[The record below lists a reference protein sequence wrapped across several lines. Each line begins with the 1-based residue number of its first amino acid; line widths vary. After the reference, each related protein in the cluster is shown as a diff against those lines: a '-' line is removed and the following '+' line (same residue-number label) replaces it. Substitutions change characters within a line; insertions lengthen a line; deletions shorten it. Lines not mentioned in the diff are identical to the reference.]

1 MADQS
6 LINAA
11 QRMYGAKNAVAKQAL
26 KDITPIVAGVQSG
39 TAKIGVAIAEKRKRQ
54 KEDSEK
60 KIEPFKEVLLKN
72 ATLRPEL
79 TSRLEDLQDEYY
91 KNLKTSEALLV
102 GKDKKSA
109 AVERN
114 NEIAGILKTYETQI
128 ASVDL
133 SKKENIDVSNANSLT
148 AQVNDV
154 IRKDKTLADNV
165 IVKDDGLYFL
175 DANGVEQSL
184 DKYTPPMA
192 VYQAGIDESV
202 KLFGAIQKAG
212 STGVPYEGAIEQQVE
227 SNMNSMLKADNA
239 MSLLFDDIGTF
250 NWATENMTQY
260 FPENSGVERGDNG
273 EITIVNE
280 DLHAANVE
288 ELKSMYKTDP
298 EAFKA
303 EFKKD
308 YIESAKKQYEIADEA
323 RKEALRAKSN
333 KGGTGP
339 TATFAQKRKFQNFV
353 DSFNEG
359 GDIEGEKF
367 IFKRN
372 TNGEYDVYTKQ
383 GQPILNPSTTG
394 KDGVAVPGTQ
404 QSVSFAE
411 LKSRAT
417 ELGLPKFY
425 ADQLETSIP
434 SKGAANAPTKEK
446 DPEAGIMATTKKDYS
461 GLPD

>member
-26 KDITPIVAGVQSG
+26 KDVAPIVAGVQSG

-91 KNLKTSEALLV
+91 KNLKTSEALLI

-114 NEIAGILKTYETQI
+114 NEIAGILKTYESQI

-148 AQVNDV
+148 AQVNDIV
-154 IRKDKTLADNV
+154 RKDKTLADNV

-192 VYQAGIDESV
+192 VYQTGIDESV
-202 KLFGAIQKAG
+202 KLFSAIQKAG

-227 SNMNSMLKADNA
+227 SNMNNMLKADNA
-239 MSLLFDDIGTF
+239 MSLLFDNIGTF

-260 FPENSGVERGDNG
+260 FPENSGVERGDKG

-288 ELKSMYKTDP
+288 ELKSMYEKDP

-308 YIESAKKQYEIADEA
+308 YIESAKKQYDIADQA
-323 RKEALRAKSN
+323 RKDALEA
-333 KGGTGP
+333 KGNGEGTGK
-339 TATFAQKRKFQNFV
+339 TATFAQQRKFENFV
-353 DSFNEG
+353 TSFNSGEDIIGENNIFVRNNKG
-359 GDIEGEKF
+359 GYE
-367 IFKRN
+367 
-372 TNGEYDVYTKQ
+372 VYTK
-383 GQPILNPSTTG
+383 GRQPVLNPPTTG
-394 KDGVAVPGTQ
+394 KDGVAIKGSQ
-404 QSVSFAE
+404 QTITLE
-411 LKSRAT
+411 DLISRAT
-417 ELGLPKFY
+417 DLGLPQEYVDLLK
-425 ADQLETSIP
+425 EKTT
-434 SKGAANAPTKEK
+434 KTKETFPAYK
-446 DPEAGIMATTKKDYS
+446 YNPTTGNFKKG
-461 GLPD
+461 GLPE

>member
-60 KIEPFKEVLLKN
+60 KIEPFKEILLKN

-192 VYQAGIDESV
+192 VYQTGIDESV
-202 KLFGAIQKAG
+202 KLFSTIQKAG

-227 SNMNSMLKADNA
+227 SNMNNMLKADNA

-288 ELKSMYKTDP
+288 ELKSMYEKDP

-308 YIESAKKQYEIADEA
+308 YIESAKKQYDIADTA
-323 RKEALRAKSN
+323 RKDALRAKIDAEATGTKPSYAQRLKFENFVTSFNSGEDIIGENNIFVRNN
-333 KGGTGP
+333 KGGY
-339 TATFAQKRKFQNFV
+339 
-353 DSFNEG
+353 E
-359 GDIEGEKF
+359 
-367 IFKRN
+367 
-372 TNGEYDVYTKQ
+372 VYTK
-383 GQPILNPSTTG
+383 GRQPVLNPPTTG
-394 KDGVAVPGTQ
+394 KDGVAIKGSQ
-404 QSVSFAE
+404 QTITLE
-411 LKSRAT
+411 DLISRAT
-417 ELGLPKFY
+417 DLGLPQEYVDLLK
-425 ADQLETSIP
+425 EKTT
-434 SKGAANAPTKEK
+434 KTKETFPAYK
-446 DPEAGIMATTKKDYS
+446 YNPTTGNFKKG
-461 GLPD
+461 GLPE

>member
-192 VYQAGIDESV
+192 VYQTGIDESV
-202 KLFGAIQKAG
+202 KLFSTIQKAG

-227 SNMNSMLKADNA
+227 SNMNNMLKADNA

-288 ELKSMYKTDP
+288 ELKSMYEKDP

-308 YIESAKKQYEIADEA
+308 YIESAKKQYDIADTA
-323 RKEALRAKSN
+323 RKDALRAKIDAEATGTKPSYAQRLKFENFVTSFNSGEDIIGENNIFVRNN
-333 KGGTGP
+333 KGGY
-339 TATFAQKRKFQNFV
+339 
-353 DSFNEG
+353 E
-359 GDIEGEKF
+359 
-367 IFKRN
+367 
-372 TNGEYDVYTKQ
+372 VYTK
-383 GQPILNPSTTG
+383 GRQPVLNPPTTG
-394 KDGVAVPGTQ
+394 KDGVAIKGSQ
-404 QSVSFAE
+404 QTITLE
-411 LKSRAT
+411 DLISRAT
-417 ELGLPKFY
+417 DLGLPQEYVDLLK
-425 ADQLETSIP
+425 EKTT
-434 SKGAANAPTKEK
+434 KTKETFPAYK
-446 DPEAGIMATTKKDYS
+446 YNPTTGNFKKG
-461 GLPD
+461 GLPE

>member
-114 NEIAGILKTYETQI
+114 NEIAGILKTYESQI

-192 VYQAGIDESV
+192 VYQTGIDESV
-202 KLFGAIQKAG
+202 KLFSTIQKAG

-288 ELKSMYKTDP
+288 ELKSMYEKDP

-308 YIESAKKQYEIADEA
+308 YIESAKKQYDIADTA
-323 RKEALRAKSN
+323 RKDALRAKINAEATGTKPSYAQRLKFENFVTSFNSGEDIIGENNIFVRNN
-333 KGGTGP
+333 KGGY
-339 TATFAQKRKFQNFV
+339 
-353 DSFNEG
+353 E
-359 GDIEGEKF
+359 
-367 IFKRN
+367 
-372 TNGEYDVYTKQ
+372 VYTK
-383 GQPILNPSTTG
+383 GRQPVLNPPTTG
-394 KDGVAVPGTQ
+394 KDGVAIKGSQ
-404 QSVSFAE
+404 QTITLE
-411 LKSRAT
+411 DLISRAT
-417 ELGLPKFY
+417 DLGLPQEYVDLLK
-425 ADQLETSIP
+425 EKTT
-434 SKGAANAPTKEK
+434 KTKETFPAYK
-446 DPEAGIMATTKKDYS
+446 YNPTTGNFKKG
-461 GLPD
+461 GLPE

>member
-11 QRMYGAKNAVAKQAL
+11 QRMYGAKNAVAKEAL
-26 KDITPIVAGVQSG
+26 KDVTPIIAGIQSG

-91 KNLKTSEALLV
+91 KNLKTSEALLI

-114 NEIAGILKTYETQI
+114 NEIASILRTYESQI
-128 ASVDL
+128 ESVDL

-148 AQVNDV
+148 AQVNDIV
-154 IRKDKTLADNV
+154 RKDKTLADNV

-192 VYQAGIDESV
+192 VYQTGIDESV
-202 KLFGAIQKAG
+202 KLFATIQQAG
-212 STGVPYEGAIEQQVE
+212 STGVPYEGAVEQQVE
-227 SNMNSMLKADNA
+227 TNMNNMLKADNA

-260 FPENSGVERGDNG
+260 FPESSGVERGDNG

-288 ELKSMYKTDP
+288 ELKSMYEKDP

-308 YIESAKKQYEIADEA
+308 YIESAKKQYDIADQA
-323 RKEALRAKSN
+323 RKDALRAKSN
-333 KGGTGP
+333 REGTGSKPTYAQRLKFENFVISFNSGEDIIGENNIFVRNNKGG
-339 TATFAQKRKFQNFV
+339 
-353 DSFNEG
+353 
-359 GDIEGEKF
+359 
-367 IFKRN
+367 
-372 TNGEYDVYTKQ
+372 YLVYTK
-383 GQPILNPSTTG
+383 GRQPVLNPSTTN
-394 KDGVAVPGTQ
+394 KDGVATKGSQ
-404 QSVSFAE
+404 QTITLE
-411 LKSRAT
+411 DLIGRAT
-417 ELGLPKFY
+417 DLGLPQEYVNLLTEKTIKSQTNPMVGNFKKPN
-425 ADQLETSIP
+425 LE
-434 SKGAANAPTKEK
+434 
-446 DPEAGIMATTKKDYS
+446 DVD
-461 GLPD
+461 GL

>member
-1 MADQS
+1 
-6 LINAA
+6 
-11 QRMYGAKNAVAKQAL
+11 MYGAKNAVAKQAL

-192 VYQAGIDESV
+192 VYQTGIDESV
-202 KLFGAIQKAG
+202 KLFSTIQKAG

-227 SNMNSMLKADNA
+227 SNMNNMLKADNA

-288 ELKSMYKTDP
+288 ELKSMYEKDP

-308 YIESAKKQYEIADEA
+308 YIESAKKQYDIADTA
-323 RKEALRAKSN
+323 RKDALRAKIDAEATGTKPSYAQRLKFENFVTSFNSGEDIIGENNIFVRNN
-333 KGGTGP
+333 KGGY
-339 TATFAQKRKFQNFV
+339 
-353 DSFNEG
+353 E
-359 GDIEGEKF
+359 
-367 IFKRN
+367 
-372 TNGEYDVYTKQ
+372 VYTK
-383 GQPILNPSTTG
+383 GRQPVLNPPTTG
-394 KDGVAVPGTQ
+394 KDGVAIKGSQ
-404 QSVSFAE
+404 QTITLE
-411 LKSRAT
+411 DLISRAT
-417 ELGLPKFY
+417 DLGLPQEYVDLLK
-425 ADQLETSIP
+425 EKTT
-434 SKGAANAPTKEK
+434 KTKETFPAYK
-446 DPEAGIMATTKKDYS
+446 YNPTTGNFKKG
-461 GLPD
+461 GLPE

>member
-11 QRMYGAKNAVAKQAL
+11 QRMYGAKNAVAKEAL

-39 TAKIGVAIAEKRKRQ
+39 TAKIAVAIAEKRKRQ

-114 NEIAGILKTYETQI
+114 NEIAGILKTYESQI

-192 VYQAGIDESV
+192 VYQAGIDESI
-202 KLFGAIQKAG
+202 KLFSTIQKAG
-212 STGVPYEGAIEQQVE
+212 STGVPYEGAVEQQVE
-227 SNMNSMLKADNA
+227 SNMNNMLKADNA

-260 FPENSGVERGDNG
+260 FPENSGVERGNNG

-288 ELKSMYKTDP
+288 ELKSMYEKDP

-308 YIESAKKQYEIADEA
+308 YIESAKKQYDIADQA
-323 RKEALRAKSN
+323 RKDALEAKNNNSGTDTKPTYAQRLKFENFVTSFNSGEDIIGENNIFVRNN
-333 KGGTGP
+333 KGGY
-339 TATFAQKRKFQNFV
+339 
-353 DSFNEG
+353 E
-359 GDIEGEKF
+359 
-367 IFKRN
+367 
-372 TNGEYDVYTKQ
+372 VYTK
-383 GQPILNPSTTG
+383 GRQPVLNPPTTG
-394 KDGVAVPGTQ
+394 KDGVAIKGSQ
-404 QSVSFAE
+404 QTITLE
-411 LKSRAT
+411 DLISRAT
-417 ELGLPKFY
+417 DLGLPQEYVDLLNEKTTTPQKEAFPAY
-425 ADQLETSIP
+425 NYDPTTGNFK
-434 SKGAANAPTKEK
+434 KG
-446 DPEAGIMATTKKDYS
+446 

>member
-192 VYQAGIDESV
+192 VYQTGIDESV
-202 KLFGAIQKAG
+202 KLFSTIQKAG

-227 SNMNSMLKADNA
+227 SNMNNMLKADNA

-288 ELKSMYKTDP
+288 ELKSMYEKDP

-308 YIESAKKQYEIADEA
+308 YIESAKKQYDIADTA
-323 RKEALRAKSN
+323 RKDALRAKINAEATGTKPSYAQRLKFENFVTSFNSGEDIIGENNIFVRNN
-333 KGGTGP
+333 KGGY
-339 TATFAQKRKFQNFV
+339 
-353 DSFNEG
+353 E
-359 GDIEGEKF
+359 
-367 IFKRN
+367 
-372 TNGEYDVYTKQ
+372 VYTK
-383 GQPILNPSTTG
+383 GRQPVLNPPTTG
-394 KDGVAVPGTQ
+394 KDGVAIKGSQ
-404 QSVSFAE
+404 QTITLE
-411 LKSRAT
+411 DLISRAT
-417 ELGLPKFY
+417 DLGLPQEYVDLLK
-425 ADQLETSIP
+425 EKTT
-434 SKGAANAPTKEK
+434 KTKETFPAYK
-446 DPEAGIMATTKKDYS
+446 YNPTTGNFKKG
-461 GLPD
+461 GLPE

>member
-26 KDITPIVAGVQSG
+26 KDVAPIVAGVQSG

-91 KNLKTSEALLV
+91 KNLKTSEALLI

-114 NEIAGILKTYETQI
+114 NEIAGILKTYESQI

-192 VYQAGIDESV
+192 VYQTGIDESV
-202 KLFGAIQKAG
+202 KLFSAIQKAG

-227 SNMNSMLKADNA
+227 SNMNNMLKADNA

-288 ELKSMYKTDP
+288 ELKSMYEKDP

-323 RKEALRAKSN
+323 RKVALRAKGNREGTGTKPSYAQRLKFENFVTSFNSGEDIIGENNIFVRNN
-333 KGGTGP
+333 KGGY
-339 TATFAQKRKFQNFV
+339 
-353 DSFNEG
+353 E
-359 GDIEGEKF
+359 
-367 IFKRN
+367 
-372 TNGEYDVYTKQ
+372 VYTK
-383 GQPILNPSTTG
+383 GRQPVLNPPTTG
-394 KDGVAVPGTQ
+394 KDGVAIKGSQ
-404 QSVSFAE
+404 QTITLE
-411 LKSRAT
+411 DLISRAT
-417 ELGLPKFY
+417 DLGLPQEYVDLLK
-425 ADQLETSIP
+425 EKTT
-434 SKGAANAPTKEK
+434 KTKETFPAYK
-446 DPEAGIMATTKKDYS
+446 YDPTTGNFKKG
-461 GLPD
+461 GLPE

>member
-26 KDITPIVAGVQSG
+26 KDVAPIVAGVQSG
-39 TAKIGVAIAEKRKRQ
+39 TAKISVAIAEKRKRQ

-192 VYQAGIDESV
+192 VYQTGIDESV
-202 KLFGAIQKAG
+202 KLFSTIQKAG

-227 SNMNSMLKADNA
+227 SNMNNMLKADNA

-288 ELKSMYKTDP
+288 ELKSMYEKDP

-323 RKEALRAKSN
+323 RKDALRAKIDAEATGTKPSYAQRLKFENFVTSFNSGEDIIGENNIFVRNN
-333 KGGTGP
+333 KGGY
-339 TATFAQKRKFQNFV
+339 
-353 DSFNEG
+353 E
-359 GDIEGEKF
+359 
-367 IFKRN
+367 
-372 TNGEYDVYTKQ
+372 VYTK
-383 GQPILNPSTTG
+383 GRQPVLNPPTTG
-394 KDGVAVPGTQ
+394 KDGVAIKGSQ
-404 QSVSFAE
+404 QTITLE
-411 LKSRAT
+411 DLISRAT
-417 ELGLPKFY
+417 DLGLPQEY
-425 ADQLETSIP
+425 VDLL
-434 SKGAANAPTKEK
+434 KEK
-446 DPEAGIMATTKKDYS
+446 TTKTQEAFPAYNYNPTTGNFKKG
-461 GLPD
+461 GLPE

>member
-1 MADQS
+1 
-6 LINAA
+6 
-11 QRMYGAKNAVAKQAL
+11 MYGAKNAVAKQAL

-60 KIEPFKEVLLKN
+60 KIEPFKEILLKN

-192 VYQAGIDESV
+192 VYQTGIDESV
-202 KLFGAIQKAG
+202 KLFSTIQKAG

-227 SNMNSMLKADNA
+227 SNMNNMLKADNA

-288 ELKSMYKTDP
+288 ELKSMYEKDP

-308 YIESAKKQYEIADEA
+308 YIESAKKQYDIADTA
-323 RKEALRAKSN
+323 RKDALRAKIDAEATGTKPSYAQRLKFENFVTSFNSGEDIIGENNIFVRNN
-333 KGGTGP
+333 KGGY
-339 TATFAQKRKFQNFV
+339 
-353 DSFNEG
+353 E
-359 GDIEGEKF
+359 
-367 IFKRN
+367 
-372 TNGEYDVYTKQ
+372 VYTK
-383 GQPILNPSTTG
+383 GRQPVLNPPTTG
-394 KDGVAVPGTQ
+394 KDGVAIKGSQ
-404 QSVSFAE
+404 QTITLE
-411 LKSRAT
+411 DLISRAT
-417 ELGLPKFY
+417 DLGLPQEYVDLLK
-425 ADQLETSIP
+425 EKTT
-434 SKGAANAPTKEK
+434 KTKETFPAYK
-446 DPEAGIMATTKKDYS
+446 YNPTTGNFKKG
-461 GLPD
+461 GLPE

>member
-26 KDITPIVAGVQSG
+26 KDVAPIVAGVQSG

-91 KNLKTSEALLV
+91 KNLKTSEALLI

-114 NEIAGILKTYETQI
+114 NEIAGILKTYESQI

-148 AQVNDV
+148 AQVNDIV
-154 IRKDKTLADNV
+154 RKDKTLADNV

-192 VYQAGIDESV
+192 VYQTGIDESV
-202 KLFGAIQKAG
+202 KLFSAIQKAG

-227 SNMNSMLKADNA
+227 SNMNNMLKADNA

-288 ELKSMYKTDP
+288 ELKSMYEKDP

-308 YIESAKKQYEIADEA
+308 YIESAKKQYDIADTA
-323 RKEALRAKSN
+323 RKDALRAKIDAEGTGTKPSYAQRLKFENFVTSFNSGEDIIGENNIFVRNN
-333 KGGTGP
+333 KGGY
-339 TATFAQKRKFQNFV
+339 
-353 DSFNEG
+353 E
-359 GDIEGEKF
+359 
-367 IFKRN
+367 
-372 TNGEYDVYTKQ
+372 VYTK
-383 GQPILNPSTTG
+383 GRQPVLNPPTTG
-394 KDGVAVPGTQ
+394 KDGVAIKGSQ
-404 QSVSFAE
+404 QTITLE
-411 LKSRAT
+411 DLISRAT
-417 ELGLPKFY
+417 DLGLPQEYVDLLK
-425 ADQLETSIP
+425 EKTT
-434 SKGAANAPTKEK
+434 KTKETFPAYK
-446 DPEAGIMATTKKDYS
+446 YDPTTGNFKKG
-461 GLPD
+461 GLPE

>member
-26 KDITPIVAGVQSG
+26 KDVAPIVAGVQSG

-91 KNLKTSEALLV
+91 KNLKTSEALLI

-114 NEIAGILKTYETQI
+114 NEIAGILKTYESQI

-148 AQVNDV
+148 AQVNDIV
-154 IRKDKTLADNV
+154 RKDKTLADNV

-192 VYQAGIDESV
+192 VYQTGIDESV
-202 KLFGAIQKAG
+202 KLFSAIQKAG

-227 SNMNSMLKADNA
+227 SNMNNMLKADNA

-288 ELKSMYKTDP
+288 ELKSMYEKDP

-308 YIESAKKQYEIADEA
+308 YIESAKKQYDIADTA
-323 RKEALRAKSN
+323 RKDALRAKIDAEATGTKPSYAQRLKFENFVTSFNSGEDIIGENNIFVRNN
-333 KGGTGP
+333 KGGY
-339 TATFAQKRKFQNFV
+339 
-353 DSFNEG
+353 E
-359 GDIEGEKF
+359 
-367 IFKRN
+367 
-372 TNGEYDVYTKQ
+372 VYTK
-383 GQPILNPSTTG
+383 GRQPVLNPPTTG
-394 KDGVAVPGTQ
+394 KDGVAIKGSQ
-404 QSVSFAE
+404 QTITLE
-411 LKSRAT
+411 DLISRAT
-417 ELGLPKFY
+417 DLGLPQEYVDLLK
-425 ADQLETSIP
+425 EKTT
-434 SKGAANAPTKEK
+434 KTKETFPAYK
-446 DPEAGIMATTKKDYS
+446 YDPTTGNFKKG
-461 GLPD
+461 GLPE

>member
-11 QRMYGAKNAVAKQAL
+11 QRMYGAKNAVAKEAL

-114 NEIAGILKTYETQI
+114 NEIAGILKTYESQI

-148 AQVNDV
+148 AQVNDIV
-154 IRKDKTLADNV
+154 RKDKTLADNV

-175 DANGVEQSL
+175 DANNVEQSL
-184 DKYTPPMA
+184 DDYTPPMA
-192 VYQAGIDESV
+192 VYQTGIDESV
-202 KLFGAIQKAG
+202 KMFSTIQRAG
-212 STGVPYEGAIEQQVE
+212 STGVPYEGAVEQQVE
-227 SNMNSMLKADNA
+227 SNMNNILKADNA

-260 FPENSGVERGDNG
+260 FPESSGVERGDNG
-273 EITIVNE
+273 EITIVDE

-288 ELKSMYKTDP
+288 ELKSRYEKDP

-308 YIESAKKQYEIADEA
+308 YIESAKKQYKIADQA
-323 RKEALRAKSN
+323 RKDALIAKNNNSGAGTKPTYAQRLKFENFVTSFNSGEDIIGENNIFVRNN
-333 KGGTGP
+333 KGGY
-339 TATFAQKRKFQNFV
+339 
-353 DSFNEG
+353 E
-359 GDIEGEKF
+359 
-367 IFKRN
+367 
-372 TNGEYDVYTKQ
+372 VYTK
-383 GQPILNPSTTG
+383 GRQPVLNPTTTG
-394 KDGVAVPGTQ
+394 EDGVAIKGSQ
-404 QSVSFAE
+404 QTITLE
-411 LKSRAT
+411 DLISRAT
-417 ELGLPKFY
+417 DLGLPQEY
-425 ADQLETSIP
+425 VDLLEEKTT
-434 SKGAANAPTKEK
+434 KTKETFPAYK
-446 DPEAGIMATTKKDYS
+446 YDPMVGNFKKG
-461 GLPD
+461 GLPE